1 MICCIWVSGN
11 KTNKM
16 DMVEQL
22 KKTLQFMKVN
32 LEMEKERVW
41 VQKYTPTQIYIWENF
56 QMIKNMVMVYIF
68 FRKIIVIIKVSLE
81 IILEKVLELYI
92 ENKNQNTMDIGKMI
106 KNMAKEKNL
115 IVMAVSMKVFLTM
128 VKEMVLE

>member
-1 MICCIWVSGN
+1 
-11 KTNKM
+11 M

-56 QMIKNMVMVYIF
+56 QMIKNMVTVYIF